1 MASSPSYPC
10 TPDLP
15 LIPYPKVA
23 ILCCNIC
30 NNNFKKRWLSVLQNR
45 ISLVGCAWNH
55 KSYQRYPFKPMP
67 PMLTLEPAK
76 SSQPVKLGRVL
87 IVEDEE
93 LIRET
98 VALALR
104 EEGYEV
110 FAIEDGRT
118 ALDLAHR
125 SEEGGYPELLSF
137 DLIILDLMLPYVSGL
152 DLCRLIRHEG
162 NAVPIL
168 MLSAK
173 GSETDRVVGLEVG
186 ADDYLTKPFGMR
198 ELVARCRALLR
209 RYRPS
214 QTQSQE
220 ATLKFQDVTLYP
232 QECRVTVRGEEI
244 NLSPKEFRI
253 LELFMSHP
261 RRVWSREQLIE
272 RVWGPD
278 FMGDSKTV
286 DVHIRWLRE
295 KLEDDPSHPKYLM
308 TVRGFGYRFG

>member
-1 MASSPSYPC
+1 M
-10 TPDLP
+10 
-15 LIPYPKVA
+15 
-23 ILCCNIC
+23 
-30 NNNFKKRWLSVLQNR
+30 LS
-45 ISLVGCAWNH
+45 
-55 KSYQRYPFKPMP
+55 
-67 PMLTLEPAK
+67 LEAARA
-76 SSQPVKLGRVL
+76 QPNLKLGRVL

-98 VALALR
+98 IALALT

-110 FAIEDGRT
+110 LVAEDGRSVLELT
-118 ALDLAHR
+118 LKSEAGSETDVAQLDLV
-125 SEEGGYPELLSF
+125 
-137 DLIILDLMLPYVSGL
+137 ILDLMLPYINGL

-162 NAVPIL
+162 NSVPIL

-198 ELVARCRALLR
+198 ELIARCRALLR
-209 RYRPS
+209 RHRH
-214 QTQSQE
+214 TQPPTQE
-220 ATLKFQDVTLYP
+220 PTIKFQEITLYP
-232 QECRVTVRGEEI
+232 QECRVMVRGEEI

-253 LELFMSHP
+253 LELFMTHP

-295 KLEDDPSHPKYLM
+295 KLELDPSHPEYLL